1 MIYAEASAGNDTLL
15 GGSGNDSLYGD
26 DGADSLS
33 GGAGDD
39 RMFGGDGSD
48 TLQGGV
54 GNDSLFGGAGK
65 DLLEGGAGDDSLTG
79 GAGADTFV
87 LNGAGGA
94 DLVTDFDMTLFG
106 GQTADQLDVS
116 DLQNPDA
123 SPVRSW
129 EVMVS
134 TGSGGET
141 LLTFPEGETLRL
153 QGVDPASVALPGMLY
168 AMGVPC
174 LVAGARV
181 LTPLGLRRVERLQA
195 GDLVCLAGGGTAPLL
210 WVGARQITAAEV
222 AARPALRPVRIRA
235 GSHGALRDLLL
246 SPQHAV
252 RVGFGPGAALVRAG
266 HLARLDWGARLA
278 QAIREVSYHH
288 LLLPQ
293 HAIILAE
300 GVAVESLYPGR
311 MSLSAFLPEARDD
324 LVSALRHHCPP
335 GPGQTPTEAY
345 GPRCLPLLGFAAA
358 QASRRPRRA
367 VLTVSGKHAASHSPA
382 QAL

>member
-1 MIYAEASAGNDTLL
+1 
-15 GGSGNDSLYGD
+15 
-26 DGADSLS
+26 
-33 GGAGDD
+33 
-39 RMFGGDGSD
+39 MFGGEGLD
-48 TLQGGV
+48 TVQGGA

-65 DLLEGGAGDDSLTG
+65 DLLEGGSGDDSLTG

-87 LNGAGGA
+87 LHGAGGA

-129 EVMVS
+129 DVIVS
-134 TGSGGET
+134 TGPGGET

-174 LVAGARV
+174 LVAGARI
-181 LTPLGLRRVERLQA
+181 LTPQGLRRVERLQA

-210 WVGARQITAAEV
+210 WVGARQITAAEI

-252 RVGFGPGAALVRAG
+252 RVGLGPGAALVRAG
-266 HLARLDWGARLA
+266 HLARLDWGARRA

-311 MSLSAFLPEARDD
+311 VSLSAFLPEARDN
-324 LVSALRHHCPP
+324 LLSVLRDHCPT
-335 GPGQTPTEAY
+335 GPGQTPAEAY
-345 GPRCLPLLGFAAA
+345 GPRCLPLLGFSAARA
-358 QASRRPRRA
+358 LQRHRRRFS
-367 VLTVSGKHAASHSPA
+367 TDSGNHAAPLAPA